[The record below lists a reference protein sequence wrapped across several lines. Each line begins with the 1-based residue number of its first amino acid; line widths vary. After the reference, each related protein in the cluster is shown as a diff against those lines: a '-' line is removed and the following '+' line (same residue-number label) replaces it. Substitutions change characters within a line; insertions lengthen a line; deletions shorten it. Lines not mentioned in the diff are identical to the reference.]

1 MTGRGG
7 ALYTPD
13 LLALAVSLAD
23 WPLDSGVPLMGESRS
38 PTCGSTVSVGCAL
51 TDDGA
56 IEAIGLRASAC
67 AVGQAA
73 AALFVRSATGRTR
86 DEIEAARSAIV
97 AWLRD
102 DGPLPSWPGLAVL
115 DPARAFPA
123 RHGAVPLAW
132 TAALAALPKHGAQS

>member
-1 MTGRGG
+1 MTGRGR

-23 WPLDSGVPLMGESRS
+23 WPLDSGAPLAGEARS

-51 TDDGA
+51 SDDGG

-73 AALFVRSATGRTR
+73 AALFVRSAAGRTR
-86 DEIEAARSAIV
+86 AEIEAARLEIV
-97 AWLRD
+97 AWLHG
-102 DGPLPSWPGLAVL
+102 DGRLPDWPGLAVL
-115 DPARAFPA
+115 DPARAYPA

-132 TAALAALPKHGAQS
+132 TAALAALPKDGA